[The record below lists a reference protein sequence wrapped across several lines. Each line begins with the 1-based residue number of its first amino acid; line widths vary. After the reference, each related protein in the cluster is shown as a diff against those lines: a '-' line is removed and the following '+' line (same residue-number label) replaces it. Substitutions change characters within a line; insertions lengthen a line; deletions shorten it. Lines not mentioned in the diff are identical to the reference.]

1 MKRARGQEV
10 IRQWKLLRDV
20 ESAKY
25 GLTVDQLSERLGVT
39 TRTIRRDLA
48 QLQEAGFPLEQSED
62 GRRRWTL
69 NREAFKALVESG
81 LTLSELCALYF
92 SRALME
98 YLAGTPFKQ
107 DLASAFEKFEECLTP
122 AQIDYLDDFPK
133 VLAAKPE
140 PRKIAGTDVPA
151 HFGRLTT
158 AALEHR
164 QVRMTYYSFHSR
176 KEKSYLIEPYQIY
189 YAQGGLYVVAAV
201 PAYGEVRQFAIERIK
216 TLHMTDT
223 HFTPTAKVEVERLA
237 DSLGVNLGGK
247 PEAVTIEFQ
256 PRAAPYVQ
264 EREYHPSQVI
274 EPGRNGCIVLRM
286 KVVVDFGL
294 MAWVLGFGAGA
305 RVLGPTRLA
314 RAVLEQAE
322 EMRASY
328 APRLPELPAARRARG
343 QKALP
348 FRTKAR

>member
-10 IRQWKLLRDV
+10 VRQWRLLRDV
-20 ESAKY
+20 EAAKY
-25 GLTVDQLSERLGVT
+25 GLTVDQLAKRLGVT
-39 TRTIRRDLA
+39 TRTIRRDLG

-62 GRRRWTL
+62 GRRTWTL
-69 NREAFKALVESG
+69 NRDTFKSLVDSR

-107 DLASAFEKFEECLTP
+107 DLASAFEKFEDCLTP
-122 AQIDYLDDFPK
+122 AQMAYLDDFPK

-140 PRKIAGTDVPA
+140 PRKIAGTDVPS

-164 QVRMTYYSFHSR
+164 QVKMSYYSFRSR
-176 KEKSYLIEPYQIY
+176 KEKSYLIEPYQVY

-223 HFTPTAKVEVERLA
+223 HFTPTAKVDVERLA

-247 PEAVTIEFQ
+247 PEVVTIEFQ
-256 PRAAPYVQ
+256 PSAAPYVE
-264 EREYHPSQVI
+264 EREYHASQTI
-274 EPGRNGCIVLRM
+274 EPGRDGCIVLKM

-305 RVLGPTRLA
+305 RVLGPPRLA
-314 RAVLEQAE
+314 GAVLEQAE

-328 APRLPELPAARRARG
+328 APPLPGISATRRARG

-348 FRTKAR
+348 FKTAR